1 MSPSLTLGKVF
12 SSNSQTF
19 SNKTLLSKRFL
30 VSSLHFLQD
39 QVKWLVFF
47 WNGLVW
53 PFEKASVSFRHDLA
67 GSPGLSATAH
77 RHQFPFGLLSFKQVG
92 LRFSFTPWRFYH
104 HPSLGCLRPLLVQ
117 HYPWPFEPRIFMVR
131 FLSFMYK
138 IFTDISFMCRTF
150 TEIQSRR
157 SISVLLLEQV
167 RTWVG
172 RRLGWGGD
180 TGHTSDMLCWQKSR
194 LPYKKM
200 TFCPKYPNFWSTHF
214 CF

>member
-1 MSPSLTLGKVF
+1 MIKLC
-12 SSNSQTF
+12 
-19 SNKTLLSKRFL
+19 LLLHGSKF
-30 VSSLHFLQD
+30 V
-39 QVKWLVFF
+39 
-47 WNGLVW
+47 
-53 PFEKASVSFRHDLA
+53 
-67 GSPGLSATAH
+67 
-77 RHQFPFGLLSFKQVG
+77 
-92 LRFSFTPWRFYH
+92 RFSRVVVACRHVWRRQATTAWSLISSGWFSLSRRFYH

-138 IFTDISFMCRTF
+138 IFSDISFMCRTF

-180 TGHTSDMLCWQKSR
+180 SLGWWTSDFTLGLVNVWGGECLGGERLTIVNSINLVRFSNWHVSGCPLSR
-194 LPYKKM
+194 I
-200 TFCPKYPNFWSTHF
+200 
-214 CF
+214 

>member
-1 MSPSLTLGKVF
+1 MGHPSIQASKWKVIVI
-12 SSNSQTF
+12 Q
-19 SNKTLLSKRFL
+19 
-30 VSSLHFLQD
+30 
-39 QVKWLVFF
+39 LVF
-47 WNGLVW
+47 GLASR
-53 PFEKASVSFRHDLA
+53 KAFDSFRHDV
-67 GSPGLSATAH
+67 GFSADAH
-77 RHQFPFGLLSFKQVG
+77 RHQVSLGLSLKQVG
-92 LRFSFTPWRFYH
+92 LRFFTPWRFYH

-180 TGHTSDMLCWQKSR
+180 TCSHISHMRKVFLHCGFACVIWDTEPVWRKCYIGHKNKVFVTVR
-194 LPYKKM
+194 
-200 TFCPKYPNFWSTHF
+200 
-214 CF
+214 

>member
-1 MSPSLTLGKVF
+1 MIKLCLLLHGSKFVRF
-12 SSNSQTF
+12 SRVVVACRHVWRRQATTAWS
-19 SNKTLLSKRFL
+19 L
-30 VSSLHFLQD
+30 VSSGWF
-39 QVKWLVFF
+39 
-47 WNGLVW
+47 
-53 PFEKASVSFRHDLA
+53 S
-67 GSPGLSATAH
+67 LS
-77 RHQFPFGLLSFKQVG
+77 R
-92 LRFSFTPWRFYH
+92 RFYH

-138 IFTDISFMCRTF
+138 IFSDISFMCRTF

-180 TGHTSDMLCWQKSR
+180 IYAGRDHLHLLQTLSSA
-194 LPYKKM
+194 
-200 TFCPKYPNFWSTHF
+200 N
-214 CF
+214 

>member
-1 MSPSLTLGKVF
+1 MFASSWFKVCAFFQSCGRLSPCVTASGTRSLISSGWF
-12 SSNSQTF
+12 S
-19 SNKTLLSKRFL
+19 LSR
-30 VSSLHFLQD
+30 
-39 QVKWLVFF
+39 
-47 WNGLVW
+47 
-53 PFEKASVSFRHDLA
+53 
-67 GSPGLSATAH
+67 
-77 RHQFPFGLLSFKQVG
+77 
-92 LRFSFTPWRFYH
+92 RFYH

-150 TEIQSRR
+150 IEIQSRR

-180 TGHTSDMLCWQKSR
+180 SLGWWTSDFTLGVVNVWGGECLGWWIVLWNRILNSLIKGGCQS
-194 LPYKKM
+194 
-200 TFCPKYPNFWSTHF
+200 HF
-214 CF
+214 RSFLSDFFIRFFKR

>member
-1 MSPSLTLGKVF
+1 MIKLC
-12 SSNSQTF
+12 
-19 SNKTLLSKRFL
+19 LLLHGSKF
-30 VSSLHFLQD
+30 V
-39 QVKWLVFF
+39 
-47 WNGLVW
+47 
-53 PFEKASVSFRHDLA
+53 
-67 GSPGLSATAH
+67 
-77 RHQFPFGLLSFKQVG
+77 
-92 LRFSFTPWRFYH
+92 RFSRVVVACCHVWQRQATTAWSLISSGWFSLSRRFYH

-138 IFTDISFMCRTF
+138 IFSDISFMCRTF

-180 TGHTSDMLCWQKSR
+180 TNSGALVPITLLPFHLCLNFSFFERSDQQEFMLKNS
-194 LPYKKM
+194 P
-200 TFCPKYPNFWSTHF
+200 
-214 CF
+214 